1 MAEPAGHGAAAPPA
15 GRDLADRLLDGRL
28 KLRHLVVLS
37 MIAEHGTLSRSA
49 EHLHVTQPVVTR
61 ALQELESILGVAL
74 FDRGPRGMTPTVY
87 GRVFVDQARTIVGQ
101 VRQAGRQISELAD
114 ARSGTVRVGT
124 HLAGSNLLLPR
135 TIMRFKADRPRLTVV
150 VREATPDVLL
160 AALRAGDLD
169 LTIGRITP
177 VAEGLAVQQTTLYDE
192 PIRLVTRP
200 GHPAQEL
207 VDPTIADL
215 LEYPW
220 ILPVEQTALRF
231 ELEHAFERAGLP
243 LPQDRVECTLILTLR
258 TLIVESDF
266 IAALPAHVAQADPSL
281 ALLSCELESLRR
293 PVGVTTVLG
302 RFRTPSCL
310 AFLEV
315 MAEVAAEIEADLGR
329 AGAPDVMPE
338 RLYGHGG

>member
-1 MAEPAGHGAAAPPA
+1 MAG
-15 GRDLADRLLDGRL
+15 DLADRLLDGRL
-28 KLRHLVVLS
+28 KLRHLVVLT

-61 ALQELESILGVAL
+61 ALQELEAILGVSL

-87 GRVFVDQARTIVGQ
+87 GRAFVDQARTIVGQ

-135 TIMRFKADRPRLTVV
+135 AIMRIKADRPRLTVV

-169 LTIGRITP
+169 LTVGRITP
-177 VAEGLAVQQTTLYDE
+177 VIDGLEVKQETLYDE
-192 PIRLVTRP
+192 PIRLVTRV

-207 VDPTIADL
+207 VDPEIADL
-215 LEYPW
+215 VDYPW
-220 ILPVEQTALRF
+220 IVPVEQTALRF
-231 ELEHAFERAGLP
+231 ELERALQRIGVA
-243 LPQDRVECTLILTLR
+243 LPQDRVECTSVPTLR
-258 TLIVESDF
+258 TMLVESDF
-266 IAALPAHVAQADPSL
+266 IAVLPELVAHADPAL
-281 ALLSCELESLRR
+281 ALLPCEFESLRR
-293 PVGVTTVLG
+293 SVGVTTVPG
-302 RFRTPSCL
+302 RFRTPACL

-315 MAEVAAEIEADLGR
+315 MAEVAAEIEASLGR
-329 AGAPDVMPE
+329 TRTMPI
-338 RLYGHGG
+338 

>member
-1 MAEPAGHGAAAPPA
+1 MAEHDAGARPAVRSGP
-15 GRDLADRLLDGRL
+15 DLADRLLDGRL
-28 KLRHLVVLS
+28 KLRHLVVLT
-37 MIAEHGTLSRSA
+37 MIAEHGTLIRSA

-61 ALQELESILGVAL
+61 ALQELESILGVSL

-87 GRVFVDQARTIVGQ
+87 GRAFVDQARTIVGQ
-101 VRQAGRQISELAD
+101 VRQAGRQISDLAD

-135 TIMRFKADRPRLTVV
+135 AIMRIKAARPRLTVI

-169 LTIGRITP
+169 LTVGRITP
-177 VAEGLAVQQTTLYDE
+177 VADGLEIQQTTLYDE

-200 GHPAQEL
+200 EHPAQRL
-207 VDPTIADL
+207 IDPTIADL
-215 LEYPW
+215 QGYPW

-231 ELEHAFERAGLP
+231 ELERAFQDMGLP
-243 LPQDRVECTLILTLR
+243 LPPDRVECTLILTLR

-266 IAALPAHVAQADPSL
+266 IAALPAHVAQADPGM
-281 ALLSCELESLRR
+281 ALLPCELESLRR
-293 PVGVTTVLG
+293 PVGVTTVPG
-302 RFRTPSCL
+302 RFRTPACL

-315 MAEVAAEIEADLGR
+315 MSEIAAEIEADLGR
-329 AGAPDVMPE
+329 S
-338 RLYGHGG
+338 GG